1 MHKFDLVTTQH
12 KVTVKIIM
20 FKMIKNNLEWIHDY
34 PPHWVIF
41 ICIITYIFN
50 MSYRGELQLLYQR
63 VGTGAEYV
71 Y

>member
-1 MHKFDLVTTQH
+1 
-12 KVTVKIIM
+12 
-20 FKMIKNNLEWIHDY
+20 MIKNNLEWIHDY
-34 PPHWVIF
+34 LPHWVIF